1 MELIRLKKGEYLNIN
16 HPIVA
21 TIGQFDGLHLAH
33 LLLLKKTIELSQK
46 RNLKSAI
53 LRLILILILF

>member
-53 LRLILILILF
+53 

>member
-33 LLLLKKTIELSQK
+33 LLLLKKTIELS
-46 RNLKSAI
+46 LS
-53 LRLILILILF
+53 LIHIS

>member
-53 LRLILILILF
+53 LTLVHKLNLF